1 MKGLELAAG
10 ATGAGLVRC
19 GAAAKVAAVPVE
31 VEVPVGWVVGVDEGV
46 GVGSGGNWP
55 PNGLDGLSHTLDRLG
70 CWTLDGL
77 GHWALDGLGWH
88 EGLLGWSLLLVEPGA
103 GLGHSAVVVL
113 VVVVNRLPGLH
124 KLLLL
129 LARSRLLT
137 RGRCRTRGGLELS
150 RALSVGTGG
159 HVVALQ
165 DPETVLAGGV
175 PHRDGLACLI
185 DVAVLADPLTVGGR
199 LLPVNCTVLLGIGRS
214 KPAVP
219 SIEPLLLEDLC
230 LLRVN
235 ELGQAGRGEAGG
247 ENPLSSL

>member
-55 PNGLDGLSHTLDRLG
+55 PDGLDGLSH
-70 CWTLDGL
+70 WTLGGL
-77 GHWALDGLGWH
+77 GRH

-129 LARSRLLT
+129 LRLL
-137 RGRCRTRGGLELS
+137 
-150 RALSVGTGG
+150 
-159 HVVALQ
+159 
-165 DPETVLAGGV
+165 
-175 PHRDGLACLI
+175 
-185 DVAVLADPLTVGGR
+185 
-199 LLPVNCTVLLGIGRS
+199 
-214 KPAVP
+214 
-219 SIEPLLLEDLC
+219 LLLLD
-230 LLRVN
+230 
-235 ELGQAGRGEAGG
+235 EL
-247 ENPLSSL
+247 